1 MELTQGSELLDEGE
15 VGDADVDLLG
25 DALVVREHGQHHRLG
40 SLVENLKALVGRLRE
55 YSELRG
61 LEGTLMVMP
70 SWLGSVKLTLHQL

>member
-1 MELTQGSELLDEGE
+1 MLLDELAEVELSEGSELLDEGE

-40 SLVENLKALVGRLRE
+40 SLVEDLEASVGRLHE

-61 LEGTLMVMP
+61 LADTRMLMP
-70 SWLGSVKLTLHQL
+70 